1 LSSIF
6 QFYRRKE
13 VWILYFFDPK
23 LKKCQDFKDENKLL
37 AEKMYGMINVGAI
50 DCKKEEELC
59 EEFGVYELP

>member
-1 LSSIF
+1 
-6 QFYRRKE
+6 

-23 LKKCQDFKDENKLL
+23 LPKCQEFKDEYIKL

-59 EEFGVYELP
+59 EEFGVYQIP